1 MTFTSLRYAVRD
13 KIATLAIHRPQVKN
27 AIDRRTMEEMGV
39 AAELAGRDR
48 ELRALILTGSGREA
62 FISGGDLRYFQS
74 LLTDRQVQK
83 MLSMMGRVLMRIER
97 LPVPTIA
104 AINGYAIG
112 GGTEVA
118 LACDLRVAAAEA
130 SFIFRQVDIGLI
142 TAWGGGQR
150 LQRLVGPARA
160 SRLLLLGETV
170 TAQEALDLGLV
181 DRVVSRSKLMS
192 EARALA
198 RQIAAKPPLAIRAM
212 KQALVQ
218 GRNMSFQRGLALE
231 ERLFRTLWKSKDHDE
246 AVAAFLEKR
255 RPRFIGQ

>member
-118 LACDLRVAAAEA
+118 LSCDLRVAATEA
-130 SFIFRQVDIGLI
+130 SFIFRQVDMGLM

-160 SRLLLLGETV
+160 SRLLLHVLERTRGNQLRAAELLGINRNTLRKKLRELGIRPVQRDEEETN
-170 TAQEALDLGLV
+170 TQSDL
-181 DRVVSRSKLMS
+181 
-192 EARALA
+192 
-198 RQIAAKPPLAIRAM
+198 
-212 KQALVQ
+212 
-218 GRNMSFQRGLALE
+218 
-231 ERLFRTLWKSKDHDE
+231 
-246 AVAAFLEKR
+246 
-255 RPRFIGQ
+255 